1 MKFETNTAV
10 TILRLRVDSR
20 GRRSITIVKTW
31 TNRALSN
38 DWGAE
43 SKLAAAAGIRTVG
56 DMLPVMDEGIYWAR
70 GHDDETAKALLVAR
84 ALR

>member
-1 MKFETNTAV
+1 MKFETNTPV
-10 TILRLRVDSR
+10 TILRP
-20 GRRSITIVKTW
+20 RSMTVIKTW
-31 TNRALSN
+31 TSNALSN

-56 DMLPVMDEGIYWAR
+56 DALPVMDEGIYWAR
-70 GHDDETAKALLVAR
+70 GHGDEVAKALLVAR

>member
-10 TILRLRVDSR
+10 TILKP
-20 GRRSITIVKTW
+20 RSLTTVRAW
-31 TNRALSN
+31 TNDGLRQNFVREGLPADRFGFSVDTRLIGDALYY
-38 DWGAE
+38 D
-43 SKLAAAAGIRTVG
+43 
-56 DMLPVMDEGIYWAR
+56 DEGIYWAR